1 MLLGFPSNRIDILT
15 DIAGVD
21 FKTCFNKKVVV
32 KFKNTEINVISLI
45 DLITNEQAAG
55 RLQDLADAEKLNKL
69 NK

>member
-1 MLLGFPSNRIDILT
+1 
-15 DIAGVD
+15 
-21 FKTCFNKKVVV
+21 VVV